1 MLQYETDV
9 CDMCEN
15 SLKWFVTARYVC
27 R

>member
-15 SLKWFVTARYVC
+15 SLIWFVTARFVC